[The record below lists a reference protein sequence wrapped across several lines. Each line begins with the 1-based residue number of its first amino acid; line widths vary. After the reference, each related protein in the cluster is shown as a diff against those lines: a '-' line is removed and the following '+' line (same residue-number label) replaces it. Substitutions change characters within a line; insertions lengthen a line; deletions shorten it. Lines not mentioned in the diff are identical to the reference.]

1 MRDGEGFVG
10 KFSAVDGVPASTVP
24 ALEISPLKHE
34 IRNDAVKN

>member
-10 KFSAVDGVPASTVP
+10 EFPAVDGVPASAVP

-34 IRNDAVKN
+34 IGYDAMED